1 MASVAKTYSYTFS
14 IVVVVGLADGD
25 EHCEEGE
32 RRHRRYRR
40 HDRNGENLGGKYR
53 VTILAVRS
61 LLFTLF

>member
-1 MASVAKTYSYTFS
+1 MAKTYSDTFAF
-14 IVVVVGLADGD
+14 VVVGGLGADGE

-40 HDRNGENLGGKYR
+40 HDRDGENLGGKYR

-61 LLFTLF
+61 LPLTLF